1 MLRTVKP
8 AVPILGYDK
17 ERTKGKQS
25 AFLKESMTMSKTL
38 AFLHTSPVHIATFD
52 RLLAE
57 SGTGVVARHIVDES
71 LLDEARA
78 AGAITPALEQRIAA
92 VLRDASAPDGAVVL
106 CTCSTI
112 GGSAEEAG
120 ARAGGVV
127 LRVDRPMA
135 ERAVALGD
143 RILVAAALA
152 STLAPTRALIQD
164 AARAAGKPI
173 ELRELLCEPAWAFF
187 ERGDLAG
194 YAQAIANQLRAD
206 AGDAEVIVLAQASMA
221 AAAPLCADLGVPIL
235 SSPRLGLEAALAA
248 VAKNAS

>member
-1 MLRTVKP
+1 M
-8 AVPILGYDK
+8 G
-17 ERTKGKQS
+17 
-25 AFLKESMTMSKTL
+25 KTL

-57 SGTGVVARHIVDES
+57 IEPGIAARHIVDES

-78 AGAITPALEQRIAA
+78 AGEITPALEQRIAA
-92 VLRDASAPDGAVVL
+92 ALGAASAPDDAVVL

-112 GGSAEEAG
+112 GGSAEATG
-120 ARAGGVV
+120 TRAGRMV

-135 ERAVALGD
+135 ERAIALGD

-152 STLAPTRALIQD
+152 STLAPTRALILD
-164 AARAAGKPI
+164 VAGVAGKQI
-173 ELRELLCEPAWAFF
+173 ELRELLCESAWAFF

-194 YAQAIANQLRAD
+194 YAQAIAKELHAAAD
-206 AGDAEVIVLAQASMA
+206 AADVIVLAQASMA

-248 VAKNAS
+248 CYAQG

>member
-1 MLRTVKP
+1 M
-8 AVPILGYDK
+8 D
-17 ERTKGKQS
+17 
-25 AFLKESMTMSKTL
+25 KTL

-57 SGTGVVARHIVDES
+57 IDPSIAARHIVDES

-78 AGAITPALEQRIAA
+78 AGEITPALEQRIAA
-92 VLRDASAPDGAVVL
+92 ALRDASAQDGAVVL

-112 GGSAEEAG
+112 GGSAEAAG
-120 ARAGGVV
+120 ARADRVV

-135 ERAVALGD
+135 ERAIALGE

-152 STLAPTRALIQD
+152 STLTPTRALLLD
-164 AARAAGKPI
+164 AARMAGKPI
-173 ELRELLCEPAWAFF
+173 ELHDRLCAAAWAFF

-194 YAQAIANQLRAD
+194 YAQAIAEDLRAAVGTAD
-206 AGDAEVIVLAQASMA
+206 VIVLAQASMA
-221 AAAPLCADLGVPIL
+221 AAAPLCADLGIPIL

-248 VAKNAS
+248 CYDQG

>member
-1 MLRTVKP
+1 V
-8 AVPILGYDK
+8 
-17 ERTKGKQS
+17 
-25 AFLKESMTMSKTL
+25 SKAL

-57 SGTGVVARHIVDES
+57 IDPSIAARHIVDES

-78 AGAITPALEQRIAA
+78 AGEITPALEQRIVAA
-92 VLRDASAPDGAVVL
+92 LHDASAADGAVVL

-112 GGSAEEAG
+112 GGSAESAG
-120 ARAGGVV
+120 SRAGRMV

-135 ERAVALGD
+135 QRAVALGE

-152 STLAPTRALIQD
+152 STLAPTRALILD
-164 AARAAGKPI
+164 AARTAGRQI
-173 ELRELLCEPAWAFF
+173 ELHELLCEPAWALF

-194 YAQAIANQLRAD
+194 YAQAIAKQLRAAAAAVD
-206 AGDAEVIVLAQASMA
+206 VIVLAQASMA
-221 AAAPLCADLGVPIL
+221 AAAPLCADLGIPIL

-248 VAKNAS
+248 CYAQE

>member
-1 MLRTVKP
+1 M
-8 AVPILGYDK
+8 G
-17 ERTKGKQS
+17 
-25 AFLKESMTMSKTL
+25 KTL

-57 SGTGVVARHIVDES
+57 SDPGVTARHIVDES

-78 AGAITPALEQRIAA
+78 AGEITAALEQRIAA
-92 VLRDASAPDGAVVL
+92 ALRDASAPDGAVVL

-112 GGSAEEAG
+112 GGSAEA
-120 ARAGGVV
+120 ASKRAGSVV

-152 STLAPTRALIQD
+152 STLAPTRALILD
-164 AARAAGKPI
+164 AARAAGKQI
-173 ELRELLCEPAWAFF
+173 DLRELLCETAWAFF

-194 YAQAIANQLRAD
+194 YAQAIAKELRAAAD
-206 AGDAEVIVLAQASMA
+206 TADVIVLAQASMA
-221 AAAPLCADLGVPIL
+221 AAASLCADLGVPIL

-248 VAKNAS
+248 M